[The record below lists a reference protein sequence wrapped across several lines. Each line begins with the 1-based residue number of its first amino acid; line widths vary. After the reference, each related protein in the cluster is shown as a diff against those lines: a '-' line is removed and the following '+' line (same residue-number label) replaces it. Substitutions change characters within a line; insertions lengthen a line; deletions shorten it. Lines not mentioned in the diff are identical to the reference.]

1 MRIEDIAVTAA
12 KALDAKKGKD
22 IVVLRVDEMTVITD
36 YMVIATGHS
45 AIQVKALAE
54 NVEEE
59 LAKQGIRIDKRVI
72 NILLNYERGRI
83 EYLELIE

>member
-36 YMVIATGHS
+36 YIVSPCICANQQRCCH
-45 AIQVKALAE
+45 QH
-54 NVEEE
+54 
-59 LAKQGIRIDKRVI
+59 D
-72 NILLNYERGRI
+72 
-83 EYLELIE
+83 